1 MSTYLLAAF
10 LLLYGV
16 NIVLGSNIP
25 GWVLGCLAIAAGL
38 LLLIERT
45 WGFWRPKPPG

>member
-1 MSTYLLAAF
+1 MSTFLLAAF

-16 NIVLGSNIP
+16 NIVFGSNIP
-25 GWVLGCLAIAAGL
+25 GWVLGVLAIAAGL

-45 WGFWRPKPPG
+45 WGCWRKAPP